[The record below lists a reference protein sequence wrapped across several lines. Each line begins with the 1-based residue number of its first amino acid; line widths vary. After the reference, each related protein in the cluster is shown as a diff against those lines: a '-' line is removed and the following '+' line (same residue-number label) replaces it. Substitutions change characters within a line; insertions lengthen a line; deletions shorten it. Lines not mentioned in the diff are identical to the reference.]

1 MASLTTA
8 RVGLN
13 QQTLVPGPVV
23 GAAADQVLIINL
35 DLDNTVNLGSSST
48 NLSFPLGPLASATLT
63 APVFAAAA
71 TVPLQVGIAPGGSS
85 YSPGSLTITG
95 PVTAEI
101 TGPVEISDIEGG
113 TVTFTNDMINIIGTG
128 GYVTPGQVGALYS
141 NATAFTI
148 AAGATNSTSTYN
160 VTTFTSLDFVFA
172 SMANSSAAAGSAMCA
187 VVTLRWN
194 DPTGNSI
201 GTDVIAVCQGQYVTG
216 SLPCR
221 GSLVTI
227 EVQNPGSTG
236 TLTFPI
242 GDININ
248 GSFRVIDKLRFN
260 VGGQNPPAFAG
271 LSIQAQP
278 APAYTINGWLAN
290 INQTGLTAGDLYM
303 WLLPMY
309 SGPVVGTFS
318 INTADLDND
327 AVIIDLAYAV
337 VGGVTAGTGNNGV
350 LQNWSSA
357 IGTEAASYYA
367 PPSQLALVAKPSS
380 STTSVFLTLTGQA

>member
-1 MASLTTA
+1 MASITTTV
-8 RVGLN
+8 VGKNSQVLA
-13 QQTLVPGPVV
+13 PAPVV
-23 GAAADQVLIINL
+23 GVDASVVTVINL
-35 DLDNTVNLGSSST
+35 DTANTVNLGSAAT
-48 NLSFPLGPLASATLT
+48 YLPLELGPLASLTLT
-63 APVFAAAA
+63 APVWAQAA
-71 TVPLQVGIAPGGSS
+71 TDPLQVGIIPGGAS
-85 YSPGSLTITG
+85 YSPGALTITG
-95 PVTAEI
+95 PVTATI
-101 TGPVEISDIEGG
+101 SGPVDATVSGSVDISAG
-113 TVTFTNDMINIIGTG
+113 TVDVTGIG
-128 GYVTPGQVGALYS
+128 GYIAPGQVGALYS
-141 NATAFTI
+141 NASTFTI
-148 AAGATNSTSTYN
+148 AAGSTTSTSTYN
-160 VTTFTSLDFVFA
+160 VTTYASLDFVFA
-172 SMANSSAAAGSAMCA
+172 SLANSSAGAGSAMCA

-201 GTDVIAVCQGQYVTG
+201 GTDVIGVCQGQYVTG
-216 SLPCR
+216 SIPCR

-227 EVQNPGSTG
+227 EVSNPGSTG
-236 TLTFPI
+236 TLSFPI

-278 APAYTINGWLAN
+278 APVYTVNGWLAN
-290 INQTGLTAGDLYM
+290 INQTGLTAGALYM

-309 SGPVVGTFS
+309 SGQVIGTFS
-318 INTADLDND
+318 VNTDPLDND

-337 VGGVTAGTGNNGV
+337 VGGVVPGTGNNAV

-380 STTSVFLTLTGQA
+380 NTTSVFLTLTGQA